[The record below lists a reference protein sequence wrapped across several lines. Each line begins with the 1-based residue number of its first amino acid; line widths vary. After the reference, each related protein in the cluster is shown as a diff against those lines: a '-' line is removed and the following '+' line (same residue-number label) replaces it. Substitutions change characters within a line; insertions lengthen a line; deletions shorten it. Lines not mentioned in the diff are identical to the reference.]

1 MPLWHSEPDFWRR
14 IMRISSFLRGVTVA
28 AGFVAA
34 SLVTAASAHAVTIAE
49 IMSRGTVKIGVLT
62 GAPPM
67 GMVDENGKPSGYDV
81 DVANLIG
88 SYLSLPVEL
97 VPLTPP
103 ARIPALQT
111 GKVDFLVA
119 TLAPTGERAK
129 TVMFTQPYSAFN
141 MDIISGSGQKFENL
155 ESLAGKRVS
164 VNRGSSQETALRKAN
179 IEGLEIVVYEDDS
192 TSAQAL
198 IAGQVDAVALPS
210 TVGEAIIKQRPEAGL
225 QVGFTFFQQ
234 GNSMA
239 TKLEDFELRQW
250 LNTSIYLMKM
260 SGDLDRISTKWTGRP
275 MPVLP
280 SF

>member
-1 MPLWHSEPDFWRR
+1 
-14 IMRISSFLRGVTVA
+14 MRLGKCMRAAIAAVAMGVA
-28 AGFVAA
+28 ALA
-34 SLVTAASAHAVTIAE
+34 TAGQAEAVTLNDI
-49 IMSRGTVKIGVLT
+49 ISRGKVRIGVLT

-67 GMVDENGKPSGYDV
+67 GMVDEKGNPTGYDV
-81 DVANLIG
+81 DVANLLG

-141 MDIISGSGQKFENL
+141 MDIISGPGATFTK
-155 ESLAGKRVS
+155 LADLQGKRVA
-164 VNRGSSQETALRKAN
+164 VNRGSSQETALRKAAVP
-179 IEGLEIVVYEDDS
+179 GLQIVVFEDDS
-192 TSAQAL
+192 TSAQAV
-198 IAGQVDAVALPS
+198 IAGQADAVALPS
-210 TVGEAIIKQRPEAGL
+210 TVGEAIIKQRPDAQL
-225 QVGFTFFQQ
+225 HVGFTFFQQ

-239 TKLEDFELRQW
+239 TKLDDFELRQW
-250 LNTSIYLMKM
+250 LNTSIYLMKI
-260 SGDLDRISTKWTGRP
+260 SGDLDRIATKWTGRP

-280 SF
+280 TF

>member
-1 MPLWHSEPDFWRR
+1 MQVLKYARTALMA
-14 IMRISSFLRGVTVA
+14 ITLGVGSLAA
-28 AGFVAA
+28 AGQAA
-34 SLVTAASAHAVTIAE
+34 AVSLNDI
-49 IMSRGTVKIGVLT
+49 ISRGTVKIGVLT

-67 GMVDENGKPSGYDV
+67 GMVDEKGNPSGYDV
-81 DVANLIG
+81 DVANLLG

-141 MDIISGSGQKFENL
+141 MDIISGPDQKFTTL
-155 ESLAGKRVS
+155 EELGSKRVA
-164 VNRGSSQETALRKAN
+164 VNRGSSQETALRKAAVP
-179 IEGLEIVVYEDDS
+179 GLDIVVYEDDS

-198 IAGQVDAVALPS
+198 MAGQVDAVALPS
-210 TVGEAIIKQRPEAGL
+210 TVGEAIIRQRPDAGL

-250 LNTSIYLMKM
+250 LNTAIYLMKV
-260 SGDLDRISTKWTGRP
+260 SGDLDRIAVKWTGRP

>member
-1 MPLWHSEPDFWRR
+1 MN
-14 IMRISSFLRGVTVA
+14 ISRFLKSVTIAVGVA
-28 AGFVAA
+28 AASFAA
-34 SLVTAASAHAVTIAE
+34 TTSAHAVSISD
-49 IMSRGTVKIGVLT
+49 IMSRGSVKIGVLT

-67 GMVDENGKPSGYDV
+67 GMVDEKGNPSGYDV

-88 SYLSLPVEL
+88 TYLNLPVEL

-141 MDIISGSGQKFENL
+141 MDIISGPDQKFENL
-155 ESLAGKRVS
+155 ESLKGKRVS

-179 IEGLEIVVYEDDS
+179 VEGLEVVVYEDDS

-198 IAGQVDAVALPS
+198 LAGQVDAVALPS

-239 TKLEDFELRQW
+239 TKIEDFELRQW

-260 SGDLDRISTKWTGRP
+260 SGDLDRISMKWTGRA
-275 MPVLP
+275 MPQLP
-280 SF
+280 NF

>member
-1 MPLWHSEPDFWRR
+1 MS
-14 IMRISSFLRGVTVA
+14 ISKYLRVAVA
-28 AGFVAA
+28 ATGLAAA
-34 SLVTAASAHAVTIAE
+34 SLFSAATAHAVSLNDI
-49 IMSRGTVKIGVLT
+49 ISRGTVRIGVLT

-67 GMVDENGKPSGYDV
+67 GMVDEKGNPTGYDV
-81 DVANLIG
+81 DVANLIAD
-88 SYLSLPVEL
+88 YLSLPVEL

-119 TLAPTGERAK
+119 TLSPTGERAK

-141 MDIISGSGQKFENL
+141 MDIISGPDNKFT
-155 ESLAGKRVS
+155 SLAELEGKRVA
-164 VNRGSSQETALRKAN
+164 VNRGSSQETALRKAAVP
-179 IEGLEIVVYEDDS
+179 GLELVVYEDDS

-198 IAGQVDAVALPS
+198 IAGQADAVALPS
-210 TVGEAIIKQRPEAGL
+210 TVGEAIIRQRPDAGL

-250 LNTSIYLMKM
+250 LNTAIYLMKI
-260 SGDLDRISTKWTGRP
+260 SGDLDRIAVKWTGRP
-275 MPVLP
+275 MPQLP

>member
-1 MPLWHSEPDFWRR
+1 MTISKF
-14 IMRISSFLRGVTVA
+14 MRTMVA
-28 AGFVAA
+28 AVGMAA
-34 SLVTAASAHAVTIAE
+34 AGLASAVEAQAATLNDI
-49 IMSRGTVKIGVLT
+49 ISRGTVRIGVLT

-67 GMVDENGKPSGYDV
+67 GMVDEQGNPTGYDV
-81 DVANLIG
+81 DVANLIAG
-88 SYLSLPVEL
+88 YLSLPVEL

-141 MDIISGSGQKFENL
+141 MDIISGPDQKFAKLAEL
-155 ESLAGKRVS
+155 EGKRVA
-164 VNRGSSQETALRKAN
+164 VNRGSSQETALRKAAVP
-179 IEGLEIVVYEDDS
+179 GLEIVVYEDDS

-198 IAGQVDAVALPS
+198 IAGQVGAVALPS
-210 TVGEAIIKQRPEAGL
+210 TVGDAIIKQRPDAGL

-239 TKLEDFELRQW
+239 TRMEDFEIRQW
-250 LNTSIYLMKM
+250 LNTAIYLMKI
-260 SGDLDRISTKWTGRP
+260 SGDLDKIATKWTGRP

-280 SF
+280 TF

>member
-1 MPLWHSEPDFWRR
+1 MSVLKSIRA
-14 IMRISSFLRGVTVA
+14 TVA
-28 AGFVAA
+28 AMSIAAIGMFSVADA
-34 SLVTAASAHAVTIAE
+34 NALSLNDIT
-49 IMSRGTVKIGVLT
+49 SRGSVKIGVLT

-67 GMVDENGKPSGYDV
+67 GMVDEKGNPAGYDV
-81 DVANLIG
+81 DVANLLG
-88 SYLSLPVEL
+88 SYLGLPVEL

-119 TLAPTGERAK
+119 TLSPTGERAK
-129 TVMFTQPYSAFN
+129 TVMFTQPYNAFN
-141 MDIISGSGQKFENL
+141 IDIISGPDQKFANL
-155 ESLAGKRVS
+155 AELEGKRVS
-164 VNRGSSQETALRKAN
+164 VNRGSTQETALRKAN
-179 IEGLEIVVYEDDS
+179 VPNLEIVVYEDDS

-210 TVGEAIIKQRPEAGL
+210 TVGEAIIKQRPDAGL
-225 QVGFTFFQQ
+225 QVGFTFFRQ

-250 LNTSIYLMKM
+250 LNTAIYLMKI
-260 SGDLDRISTKWTGRP
+260 SGELDSIAMKWTGRP
-275 MPVLP
+275 MPDLP

>member
-1 MPLWHSEPDFWRR
+1 MF
-14 IMRISSFLRGVTVA
+14 GA
-28 AGFVAA
+28 ADAN
-34 SLVTAASAHAVTIAE
+34 AVTLNDIT
-49 IMSRGTVKIGVLT
+49 SRGSVKIGVLT

-67 GMVDENGKPSGYDV
+67 GMIDEKGNPSGYDV

-88 SYLSLPVEL
+88 SYLGVPVEL

-119 TLAPTGERAK
+119 TLSPTGERAK
-129 TVMFTQPYSAFN
+129 TVMFTQPYNAFN
-141 MDIISGSGQKFENL
+141 MDIISGPDQKFSGL
-155 ESLAGKRVS
+155 ADLAGKRVS
-164 VNRGSSQETALRKAN
+164 VNRGSTQETALRKAAVPN
-179 IEGLEIVVYEDDS
+179 LEIVVYEDDS

-210 TVGEAIIKQRPEAGL
+210 TVGEAIIKQRPDAGL

-239 TKLEDFELRQW
+239 TKLDDFELRQW
-250 LNTSIYLMKM
+250 LNTAIYLMKI
-260 SGDLDRISTKWTGRP
+260 SGDLDAIATKWTGRP
-275 MPVLP
+275 MPDLP

>member
-1 MPLWHSEPDFWRR
+1 MTISNF
-14 IMRISSFLRGVTVA
+14 MRAAAAVIAMGV
-28 AGFVAA
+28 A
-34 SLVTAASAHAVTIAE
+34 SLTSIAEAKAVTLNDI
-49 IMSRGTVKIGVLT
+49 ISRGTVRIGVLT

-67 GMVDENGKPSGYDV
+67 GMVDEKGNPTGYDV
-81 DVANLIG
+81 DVANLIAG
-88 SYLSLPVEL
+88 YLSLPVEL

-141 MDIISGSGQKFENL
+141 MDIISGPDQKFG
-155 ESLAGKRVS
+155 SLADLKGRRVA
-164 VNRGSSQETALRKAN
+164 VNRGSSQETALRKAAVP
-179 IEGLEIVVYEDDS
+179 GMEIVVFEDDS

-198 IAGQVDAVALPS
+198 IAGQADAVALPS
-210 TVGEAIIKQRPEAGL
+210 TVGEAIIKQRPDAGL

-239 TKLEDFELRQW
+239 TKLEDLELRQW
-250 LNTSIYLMKM
+250 LNTAIYLMKI
-260 SGDLDRISTKWTGRP
+260 SGDLDKIATKWTGRP
-275 MPVLP
+275 MPTLP
-280 SF
+280 TF